1 VRDRLGAPLV
11 LTAAVAVLLAS
22 GSVLSVPPWR
32 GFGRWLAEVGAVEA
46 AVSLARLA
54 ALFAVLVLLVLWAA
68 TATAEAAG
76 ALRVAAAIDRVLPPM
91 LRRVLGGVAGVGVA
105 GSVLVAVGS
114 GPSAS
119 AADGRPPAP
128 AVATMEQVD
137 LAVLQVEEHE
147 ATMQVVEEPASP
159 SDAPEAAEVDEWV
172 VVPGDSF
179 WSIAEEVVGERLGR
193 PGSEAEVAA
202 YWERL
207 VEANRPRLLTG
218 DPDLIYPGQR
228 VELLA

>member
-1 VRDRLGAPLV
+1 VRERLRPPIV
-11 LTAAVAVLLAS
+11 LGAAVAVLLAS
-22 GSVLSVPPWR
+22 GSVLSVPPRR
-32 GFGRWLAEVGAVEA
+32 GFGGWVDEVGAVEA

-54 ALFAVLVLLVLWAA
+54 ALVAVLVLLVLWAA
-68 TATAEAAG
+68 TSAAEAAG
-76 ALRVAAAIDRVLPPM
+76 ALQVAASIDRLLPPM

-119 AADGRPPAP
+119 AADGRRPVP
-128 AVATMEQVD
+128 AVATMAQVD
-137 LAVLQVEEHE
+137 VAVLRVEEVEEAE
-147 ATMQVVEEPASP
+147 ATMEVVEEPT
-159 SDAPEAAEVDEWV
+159 AAHRVEEWV

-179 WSIAEEVVGERLGR
+179 WSIAEEVVAERLGR

-202 YWERL
+202 YWGRL
-207 VEANRPRLLTG
+207 VEANRPHLATG

-228 VELLA
+228 FELLA

>member
-1 VRDRLGAPLV
+1 VRARLGAPIV
-11 LTAAVAVLLAS
+11 LTVAVAVLLAS

-32 GFGRWLAEVGAVEA
+32 GFGRWLDEVGAVEA

-54 ALFAVLVLLVLWAA
+54 ALAAVLVLLVLWAA
-68 TATAEAAG
+68 TAAAEAAG
-76 ALRVAAAIDRVLPPM
+76 ALAVAASIDRVLPPM

-105 GSVLVAVGS
+105 GSVLVAAGS

-119 AADGRPPAP
+119 AADGRAP
-128 AVATMEQVD
+128 VQAVATMQQADV
-137 LAVLQVEEHE
+137 AVLQVEEPE
-147 ATMQVVEEPASP
+147 ATMQVVEEPT
-159 SDAPEAAEVDEWV
+159 APPPVDEWV

-193 PGSEAEVAA
+193 PGSEAEVTA
-202 YWERL
+202 YWGRL
-207 VEANRPRLLTG
+207 VEANRPNLATG

-228 VELLA
+228 LELLA

>member
-1 VRDRLGAPLV
+1 VRDRLAAPLA

-22 GSVLSVPPWR
+22 GAVLSVPPWR

-46 AVSLARLA
+46 AVSMARLA
-54 ALFAVLVLLVLWAA
+54 ALFAVLVLLLLWAA
-68 TATAEAAG
+68 TAAAEAAG

-91 LRRVLGGVAGVGVA
+91 LRRVLGGVAGVGMA
-105 GSVLVAVGS
+105 GSVLVAAGS
-114 GPSAS
+114 APSAS
-119 AADGRPPAP
+119 AADGRAEAP

-137 LAVLQVEEHE
+137 GPDESE
-147 ATMQVVEEPASP
+147 ATMTVVEEDPAPAAPLAPGP
-159 SDAPEAAEVDEWV
+159 SAAVDEWV

-202 YWERL
+202 YWGRL